1 MPVWGACF
9 AVGLIAAIVFL
20 VRASLSPKSADPLW
34 VLLCSIYTSVG
45 TVTAIRQAHC
55 TTLVLLDGV
64 DITAASFTV
73 LVGVQV
79 GFICNLQ
86 HCASGIAYCLLYP
99 QPGICALIGG

>member
-55 TTLVLLDGV
+55 KTLVFQSDLNME
-64 DITAASFTV
+64 AAIVIRSNCGRH
-73 LVGVQV
+73 L
-79 GFICNLQ
+79 
-86 HCASGIAYCLLYP
+86 
-99 QPGICALIGG
+99 